1 VAEFI
6 FHFEFNQKA
15 IIIAVGLAVIIFTHL
30 WFFGDFDLFHG
41 KKQVKKM
48 KPLIVISAV

>member
-1 VAEFI
+1 MGFKIYLI
-6 FHFEFNQKA
+6 FFFCG
-15 IIIAVGLAVIIFTHL
+15 VYLVRDFTHL